1 MRDLIS
7 QIRKGLDNNMY
18 YLSLYVSLTLPDIC
32 GAIESINGEASGDK
46 YKKWFNDYVAQKYID
61 NFDGEDCY
69 YFRCS
74 LLHQGSSQHR
84 KSKYKR
90 VIFVEPTL
98 SNGNI
103 FHNNILED
111 ALNIDVKI
119 FCEDIINGVEAWLVK
134 NENLDNY
141 NKNNNKYM
149 KRHPNG
155 LSPYIVGIPVIS

>member
-1 MRDLIS
+1 M
-7 QIRKGLDNNMY
+7 
-18 YLSLYVSLTLPDIC
+18 YVSLTLPDIC
-32 GAIESINGEASGDK
+32 GAIESNNGEASGDK
-46 YKKWFNDYVAQKYID
+46 YKKWFNDYVAPKYLD

-74 LLHQGSSQHR
+74 LLHQGSSQHS

-98 SNGNI
+98 SNGYI

-119 FCEDIINGVEAWLVK
+119 FCEDIINGVEAWLIK
-134 NENLDNY
+134 NENSDNY

-155 LSPYIVGIPVIS
+155 LSPYIVGVPVIS